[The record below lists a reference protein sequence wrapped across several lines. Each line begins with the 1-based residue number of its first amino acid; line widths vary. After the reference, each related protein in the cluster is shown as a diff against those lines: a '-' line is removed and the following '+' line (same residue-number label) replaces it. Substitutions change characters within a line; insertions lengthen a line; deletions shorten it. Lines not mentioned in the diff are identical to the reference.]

1 MVAESQQHR
10 NSLLYVLFLSLC
22 FSKTIMS
29 QDFGFFFIY
38 ILGKTKYN
46 LLYKKS
52 KIWIFSIPKVNSL
65 GKGHKMN
72 VHNGVQKVSWT
83 SSERLT
89 YVQFTP
95 YVQGERCCMNAL
107 ILANFCF
114 LTHFLPVFPFH
125 TLWCSQGG

>member
-10 NSLLYVLFLSLC
+10 NSLLYVLLLSLC

-38 ILGKTKYN
+38 ILGKTTYN

-65 GKGHKMN
+65 DKGHKMN

-83 SSERLT
+83 SSERHLNVLRT
-89 YVQFTP
+89 FNLRPMSRGKGVAW
-95 YVQGERCCMNAL
+95 ML
-107 ILANFCF
+107 
-114 LTHFLPVFPFH
+114 
-125 TLWCSQGG
+125 